1 LLKNGNFPLA
11 SIALANV
18 DLALD
23 SFMKMPSMADHLGVA
38 QGMKDQVKR
47 MMGQLRQSSS

>member
-1 LLKNGNFPLA
+1 LLKKRNFPLA

-23 SFMKMPSMADHLGVA
+23 SVMKMPAMADHLGVA
-38 QGMKDQVKR
+38 QGMRDQVKR
-47 MMGQLRQSSS
+47 MMSELRQSSS